1 MKTLLFIPMFL
12 GHNKIDG
19 EPWLVRNKK
28 WIDYY
33 IPLKEKLG
41 YTEIFIVDNAS
52 NEDNLNEFKEY
63 IKKYESVCEITIME
77 KKIHLPRLSIL
88 TYPYWYRAF
97 AEAANYGIIFD
108 FDKII
113 SIDSDVFL
121 FSDRIC
127 TYIKN
132 TNTGWN
138 TFWCQMHGF
147 PESTIEIIGRDKFH
161 EMDEFMSEGYLKFYP
176 TLPAE
181 TQIPWTHVEKSFIGD
196 RYGEKNLPQ
205 DPSWDYAGQCP
216 NEMKVTFRG

>member
-41 YTEIFIVDNAS
+41 YTEILFVDNAS
-52 NEDNLNEFKEY
+52 NKENLAEFKEY
-63 IKKYESVCEITIME
+63 IKKYDSVCSFKFIEE
-77 KKIHLPRLSIL
+77 DIHLPRLGNLI
-88 TYPYWYRAF
+88 YPYWYRAF
-97 AEAANYGIIFD
+97 AKAAMHAMIND
-108 FDKII
+108 FNKII
-113 SIDSDVFL
+113 SIDSDVFI
-121 FSDRIC
+121 FSNRMC
-127 TYIKN
+127 EYIKN

-147 PESTIEIIGRDKFH
+147 PESTIEIIGESKFE
-161 EMDEFMSEGYLKFYP
+161 EMYTFMSEGYLKFYP

-205 DPSWDYAGQCP
+205 DPSWDYMGQVP
-216 NEMKVTFRG
+216 NETKVTFRG